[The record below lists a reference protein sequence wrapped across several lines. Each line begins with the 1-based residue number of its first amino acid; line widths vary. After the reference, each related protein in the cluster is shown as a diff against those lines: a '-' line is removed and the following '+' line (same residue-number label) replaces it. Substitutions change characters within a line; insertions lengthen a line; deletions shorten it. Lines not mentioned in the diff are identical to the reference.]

1 MNKETRNIAIN
12 EMKHNLKTSWF
23 PYLEEEI
30 SDRGVKWW
38 CVGAPFKSWN
48 KITNADSFN
57 SLNLLIKIQEMAQ
70 LKYKI

>member
-38 CVGAPFKSWN
+38 CVGAVSVYSKVREW
-48 KITNADSFN
+48 KGGEWGYDTM
-57 SLNLLIKIQEMAQ
+57 Q
-70 LKYKI
+70 